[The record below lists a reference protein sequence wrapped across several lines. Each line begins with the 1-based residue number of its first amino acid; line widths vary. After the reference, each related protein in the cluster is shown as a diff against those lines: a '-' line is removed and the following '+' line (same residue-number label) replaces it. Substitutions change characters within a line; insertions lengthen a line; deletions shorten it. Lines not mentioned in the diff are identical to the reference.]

1 MTFGQSLQFILTA
14 LFLLGVYSYKWAL
27 HFQYLRVKNKKKAG
41 SWKDFYT
48 RNFSNKKDLEWWKES
63 FMILPLLYPT
73 IMTGKESEDFWSS
86 KIKRTNL
93 ALYFLLMILLLTG
106 IYFSKL
112 SERPF

>member
-1 MTFGQSLQFILTA
+1 MTLGQSLQFILTA
-14 LFLLGVYSYKWAL
+14 LFLLVVYSYKWAL
-27 HFQYLRVKNKKKAG
+27 HFQYLRVKNRKKSG

-48 RNFSNKKDLEWWKES
+48 RNFINKKDLDWWNES

-73 IMTGKESEDFWSS
+73 MMTGKKNEDYWLR

-93 ALYFLLMILLLTG
+93 VLYFLLIILLLTG